1 MKSILYLLVS
11 FFLIL
16 STLSQAQDKK
26 SHYQN
31 YLLVNFA
38 SLNLSPTD
46 ASQFTVTSYGT
57 LKTRITPHTCNKR
70 SEALKSQNTS
80 ATVVLKTMWLAVL
93 SMHL

>member
-1 MKSILYLLVS
+1 MKSITLSLVS

-16 STLSQAQDKK
+16 STLSQAQDK

-57 LKTRITPHTCNKR
+57 LKTRITPLHTCNKR
-70 SEALKSQNTS
+70 SEALKSQT
-80 ATVVLKTMWLAVL
+80 LLLQWY
-93 SMHL
+93 